1 MTVALSDIE
10 GFIWFDGEIT
20 EWKEAK
26 VHVLTHTLHYG
37 LGVFEGVRAYSTP
50 KGTSIFRLN
59 DHIVRLF
66 ESAETVGLNIPFSD
80 QEFKDAHAEVIS
92 LNNLKEAYMRPMC
105 FYGSESLGIRADNL
119 TVHSIV
125 AAWEWPSY
133 LDPETQEKGLKVK
146 VSSFRRQVRNKLA
159 VAKVNGNYVQSIVA
173 LNEAIEQ
180 DFDETLMLDT
190 ENFVAE
196 GSGENFFMV
205 KDNKL
210 ITPDLDSCLDGITR
224 RTIIHLAKEMNI
236 DFEERKILLEEVFN
250 CDEAFFTGTA
260 VEVVPINSLDNKPI
274 SNGLRGPVTEKL
286 QKTYLEQVRGKRVAN
301 SDWLTTVKR

>member
-1 MTVALSDIE
+1 MTLSETD
-10 GFIWFDGEIT
+10 GFIWFDGEIV
-20 EWKEAK
+20 EWRQAK

-37 LGVFEGVRAYSTP
+37 LGVFEGVRAYSTSN
-50 KGTSIFRLN
+50 GTSIFRLN
-59 DHIVRLF
+59 DHTDRLF
-66 ESAETVGLNIPFSD
+66 KSAETVGLNIPFSA
-80 QEFKDAHAEVIS
+80 EELKDAHAEVIS
-92 LNNLKEAYMRPMC
+92 MNNLKEAYMRPMC
-105 FYGSESLGIRADNL
+105 FYGSESLGIRADSL

-159 VAKVNGNYVQSIVA
+159 AAKVNGNYVQSIVA

-180 DFDETLMLDT
+180 GFDETLMLDT
-190 ENFVAE
+190 DNFVAE

-224 RTIIHLAKEMNI
+224 RTVIELAEELNI
-236 DFEERKILLEEVFN
+236 DFEERKIVLDEVFN

-260 VEVVPINSLDNKPI
+260 VEVVPINSVDNKNI
-274 SNGLRGPVTEKL
+274 SDGSRGPITEKL
-286 QKTYLEQVRGKRVAN
+286 QKTYLEQVRGKRATN
-301 SDWLTTVKR
+301 TDWLTTVET

>member
-1 MTVALSDIE
+1 MTLSDTD
-10 GFIWFDGEIT
+10 GFIWFDGEII
-20 EWKEAK
+20 EWRQAK

-59 DHIVRLF
+59 DHINRLF
-66 ESAETVGLNIPFSD
+66 KSAETVGLKIPFSSK
-80 QEFKDAHAEVIS
+80 ELKEAHASVIS

-119 TVHSIV
+119 TVHCVV

-146 VSSFRRQVRNKLA
+146 VSSFRRQVRNELA
-159 VAKVNGNYVQSIVA
+159 AAKVNGNYVQSIVA
-173 LNEAIEQ
+173 LDEAIDQ
-180 DFDETLMLDT
+180 GFDETLMLDT
-190 ENFVAE
+190 DNFVAE

-210 ITPDLDSCLDGITR
+210 ITPDLDACLDGITR
-224 RTIIHLAKEMNI
+224 TTIIHLAKEMNI
-236 DFEERKILLEEVFN
+236 DFEERKIDLEEIFE

-260 VEVVPINSLDNKPI
+260 VEVVPINSVDNKPI
-274 SNGLRGPVTEKL
+274 ANGLRGPITEKL
-286 QKTYLEQVRGKRVAN
+286 QKTYLEQVRGKRTAN
-301 SDWLTTVKR
+301 ADWLSIVER

>member
-1 MTVALSDIE
+1 
-10 GFIWFDGEIT
+10 
-20 EWKEAK
+20 
-26 VHVLTHTLHYG
+26 
-37 LGVFEGVRAYSTP
+37 
-50 KGTSIFRLN
+50 
-59 DHIVRLF
+59 
-66 ESAETVGLNIPFSD
+66 
-80 QEFKDAHAEVIS
+80 
-92 LNNLKEAYMRPMC
+92 MRPMC

-119 TVHSIV
+119 TVHCVV

-159 VAKVNGNYVQSIVA
+159 AAKVNGNYVQSIVA

-180 DFDETLMLDT
+180 GFDETLMLDMD
-190 ENFVAE
+190 NFVAE

-205 KDNKL
+205 KDSKL
-210 ITPDLDSCLDGITR
+210 ITPDLDASLDGITR
-224 RTIIHLAKEMNI
+224 RTIIHLAKELNI

-260 VEVVPINSLDNKPI
+260 VEVVPINSVDNKLI

-286 QKTYLEQVRGKRVAN
+286 QKTYLEQVRGKRAAN
-301 SDWLTTVKR
+301 ADWLTTVKDKSLPNMKILIVGPSWVGDSVISQSLFKIIHSKSENTMIDVLAPKWTIDIFKRMDEVSEAILLPFDHGELRFKDRAELEKV